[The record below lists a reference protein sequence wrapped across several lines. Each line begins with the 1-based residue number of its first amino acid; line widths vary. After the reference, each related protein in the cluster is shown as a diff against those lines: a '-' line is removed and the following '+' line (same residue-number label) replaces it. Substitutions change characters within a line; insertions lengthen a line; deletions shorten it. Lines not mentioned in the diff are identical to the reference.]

1 MPAWK
6 HREVSQ
12 HAREDAR
19 LAAPI
24 QQIYQEQTPSSTALH
39 AFMRSSKREAYTPHA
54 SGLRG

>member
-24 QQIYQEQTPSSTALH
+24 QQIYQEHRQVYGSPRI
-39 AFMRSSKREAYTPHA
+39 MRSSKREAYTPHA